1 MADGGLLMTGEL
13 ILGAAATGPLLRLTE
28 PVSFWGGVDETTGR
42 IIDRHHREF
51 GVCLAGSALL
61 MGAARGSSSSSSTL
75 LECVRQGTAPA
86 MLLLTERDTIL
97 AVGAAAAWE
106 IYDRGPSVV
115 VLPGPLDARDGD
127 QIRLDDHGR
136 IYRRPGP
143 SLGS

>member
-1 MADGGLLMTGEL
+1 MADGAPLAAGEL
-13 ILGAAATGPLLRLTE
+13 ITGPATSGALLRLAE
-28 PVSFWGGVDETTGR
+28 PVSFWGGVDEKTGR
-42 IIDRHHREF
+42 IIDGHHPQF
-51 GVCLAGSALL
+51 GVCVSGTALL

-75 LECVRQGTAPA
+75 LECVRRGTAPA

-127 QIRLDDHGR
+127 VIHVDARGR
-136 IYRRPGP
+136 IYRQPG
-143 SLGS
+143 LA